1 MTGQD
6 SKHSRLSLAAVEEIL
21 ARIGYDIEPEQPGDP
36 PHSTVVARH
45 DLGDRAVVV
54 TIDAGGRFRID
65 ITSIAEEWSQSLSIA
80 GVPVRAVE
88 TARRS
93 LNLTGQISS
102 QDEASRLVAALSN
115 LDLSL
120 DRSHAAPG
128 SFDQD
133 LKPQH

>member
-1 MTGQD
+1 MTSQD
-6 SKHSRLSLAAVEEIL
+6 SKYTRLSLPAVEDIL
-21 ARIGYDIEPEQPGDP
+21 GRIGYDIETEQPGEP
-36 PHSTVVARH
+36 PHSTVVARR

-54 TIDAGGRFRID
+54 TIDAGGRFRINV
-65 ITSIAEEWSQSLSIA
+65 TSVAEEWSQLLSIA

-102 QDEASRLVAALSN
+102 QDEASRLVAELSD

-120 DRSHAAPG
+120 DRSDAAGKSLNP
-128 SFDQD
+128 DP
-133 LKPQH
+133 KPQQ